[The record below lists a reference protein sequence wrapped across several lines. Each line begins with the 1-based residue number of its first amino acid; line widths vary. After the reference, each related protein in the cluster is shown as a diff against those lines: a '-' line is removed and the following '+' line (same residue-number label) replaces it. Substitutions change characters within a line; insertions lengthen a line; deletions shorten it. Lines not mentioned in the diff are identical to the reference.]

1 MAELA
6 TLIEG
11 PAVAL
16 AAILALAAIVVLW
29 HRWAQHSQSC
39 GEIQTRLEGKL
50 DRVLERLEDGS
61 ATFDD
66 HETRIRLL
74 EERSRR
80 RRR

>member
-16 AAILALAAIVVLW
+16 AAILALAAFVVLW
-29 HRWAQHSQSC
+29 HRWAEHTRSC
-39 GEIQTRLEGKL
+39 GEIQTRIEGKL
-50 DRVLERLEDGS
+50 DRVLERLDDGGER
-61 ATFDD
+61 FDD
-66 HETRIRLL
+66 HETRLRLL

-80 RRR
+80 RR